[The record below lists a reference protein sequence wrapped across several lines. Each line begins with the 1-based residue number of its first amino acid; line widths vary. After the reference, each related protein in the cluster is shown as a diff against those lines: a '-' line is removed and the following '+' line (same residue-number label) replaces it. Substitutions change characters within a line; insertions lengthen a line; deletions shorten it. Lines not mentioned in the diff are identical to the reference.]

1 MKLTSKIVKQNTNI
15 EIIQSDSMNELK
27 EYKIKYEKCM
37 KENTRLSDELTK
49 VLKELDHKNEQNLDI
64 DNIHITITNCDGIKT
79 ILTMNS
85 NDTIQDAKN
94 NIMEMEGISSSTI
107 QLFNMDDDDEQLPL
121 YNKLQLDSLLNNNNN
136 TLRLSLIKITLNNK
150 DVLLKIHE
158 VNTGMDVNWGEQLED
173 LEKWDCLTIH
183 PDDKEEAVKQRRI
196 VKEGKH
202 N

>member
-136 TLRLSLIKITLNNK
+136 TFT
-150 DVLLKIHE
+150 
-158 VNTGMDVNWGEQLED
+158 
-173 LEKWDCLTIH
+173 TI
-183 PDDKEEAVKQRRI
+183 I
-196 VKEGKH
+196 